1 MARIPFQNELTENL
15 RSQRLPSIT
24 NTATV
29 ENLAAEE
36 NQLAKIAGIGADV
49 MQKFAIKK
57 QNEEDVKDTQ
67 YAFAAWK
74 EHEFKYESNMLRGT
88 GEMAQG
94 SATRTKNWWQT
105 KGETFGAPAETR
117 SQPIFDEV
125 GNDTGEDRLTHYEA
139 EKPIQTAEYLKFK
152 QRYDALPQRLKNA
165 LDLLIEKRRPDMLRK
180 AMAHESSERIKS
192 VTRATNRAIKA
203 AKIQAIHNFDNTKRL
218 NEELND
224 MDLAIKT
231 LAKIEGWGDKET
243 RDVILGHVSE
253 VHQTVISQYLAQNTD
268 QGLIDAENYRT
279 NHPGEFTVTANKAMI
294 TAIRNKEIDIKSDTL
309 SESILA
315 GDKDWLTE
323 LSKIEDREVKKA
335 TRTKLYTEQRLL
347 THGRAERVRQQENA
361 MYEMVVQAGKD
372 PSGATATG
380 IPSKDTWQVTPIDFK
395 KLGPDLQP
403 IWDALPY
410 KTKEILKKI
419 HFEQRVGAKPINE
432 LVHLATYGRVAAQR
446 WLDPNA
452 FKITNFALKYYGM
465 LKPSAIVVFENTK
478 AGMLKDEQDGKGQK
492 DYMTRWFMRAGWV
505 GDDYAPRIGQAYIDL
520 QSEINEFEA
529 NNDGRRPD
537 DLKLQAMI
545 QEKMGDYDY
554 VKALEKEFPIAPDAP
569 AKPAAGEALGVRAAR
584 ALNIAGYFKGP
595 RNFAGKKNSEENRT
609 IFRKA
614 AQRIDLDVEIYKA
627 AHGGQISDRREL
639 AIINR
644 IANDLVYVDGS
655 MS

>member
-74 EHEFKYESNMLRGT
+74 EHEFKYESDMLRSKGA
-88 GEMAQG
+88 MAKD
-94 SATRTKNWWQT
+94 SAKRTQNWWQT
-105 KGETFGAPAETR
+105 KGETFGALAEDVPDDILTT
-117 SQPIFDEV
+117 V
-125 GNDTGEDRLTHYEA
+125 GNDTGEDRMTHYEA
-139 EKPIQTAEYLKFK
+139 EKPIQTAEYLKYK

-165 LDLLIEKRRPDMLRK
+165 IDLLVEKRRPDMLRK

-192 VTRATNRAIKA
+192 VTRAADRTIKQS
-203 AKIQAIHNFDNTKRL
+203 KIQAIHNFDNTKRL
-218 NEELND
+218 NEEIND
-224 MDLAIKT
+224 ISLAVET
-231 LAKIEGWGDKET
+231 VAEIEGWGKAET
-243 RDVILGHVSE
+243 DAVILGHVSE
-253 VHQTVISQYLAQNTD
+253 VHQTVISQFLAQNTD

-347 THGRAERVRQQENA
+347 THGRAERVRQLENA

-380 IPSKDTWQVTPIDFK
+380 IP
-395 KLGPDLQP
+395 
-403 IWDALPY
+403 
-410 KTKEILKKI
+410 
-419 HFEQRVGAKPINE
+419 
-432 LVHLATYGRVAAQR
+432 
-446 WLDPNA
+446 
-452 FKITNFALKYYGM
+452 
-465 LKPSAIVVFENTK
+465 
-478 AGMLKDEQDGKGQK
+478 GKSL
-492 DYMTRWFMRAGWV
+492 R
-505 GDDYAPRIGQAYIDL
+505 
-520 QSEINEFEA
+520 
-529 NNDGRRPD
+529 
-537 DLKLQAMI
+537 
-545 QEKMGDYDY
+545 
-554 VKALEKEFPIAPDAP
+554 
-569 AKPAAGEALGVRAAR
+569 
-584 ALNIAGYFKGP
+584 
-595 RNFAGKKNSEENRT
+595 
-609 IFRKA
+609 
-614 AQRIDLDVEIYKA
+614 
-627 AHGGQISDRREL
+627 
-639 AIINR
+639 
-644 IANDLVYVDGS
+644 
-655 MS
+655 

>member
-15 RSQRLPSIT
+15 RNQRLPSIT

-36 NQLAKIAGIGADV
+36 NQLAKIAGVGAEV

-117 SQPIFDEV
+117 SQPILDEV

-192 VTRATNRAIKA
+192 VARATNRAIKA

-218 NEELND
+218 NEELAD
-224 MDLAIKT
+224 IGLAVKM

-243 RDVILGHVSE
+243 EAVILGHVSE
-253 VHQTVISQYLAQNTD
+253 VHQTVISQFLAQNTD

-309 SESILA
+309 SQSILA

-323 LSKIEDREVKKA
+323 LSKIKDREVKKE
-335 TRTKLYTEQRLL
+335 TRAKLYTGQRLL
-347 THGRAERVRQQENA
+347 TQGMAQREREQENI
-361 MYEMVVQAGKD
+361 MHDVIIKGAGPKKA
-372 PSGATATG
+372 PL
-380 IPSKDTWQVTPIDFK
+380 DFNN
-395 KLGPDLQP
+395 LGPELQP
-403 IWDALPY
+403 IWDALPFR
-410 KTKEILKKI
+410 TKETLIKI
-419 HFEQRVGAKPINE
+419 HDDLRFGALPVRD
-432 LVHLATYGRVAAQR
+432 LVHAATYEHLTMMRYKDPALRHSAFYGYEASYDEGRTG
-446 WLDPNA
+446 WFWSKGL
-452 FKITNFALKYYGM
+452 YG
-465 LKPSAIVVFENTK
+465 SVV
-478 AGMLKDEQDGKGQK
+478 
-492 DYMTRWFMRAGWV
+492 
-505 GDDYAPRIGQAYIDL
+505 
-520 QSEINEFEA
+520 
-529 NNDGRRPD
+529 
-537 DLKLQAMI
+537 
-545 QEKMGDYDY
+545 
-554 VKALEKEFPIAPDAP
+554 
-569 AKPAAGEALGVRAAR
+569 
-584 ALNIAGYFKGP
+584 
-595 RNFAGKKNSEENRT
+595 
-609 IFRKA
+609 
-614 AQRIDLDVEIYKA
+614 
-627 AHGGQISDRREL
+627 
-639 AIINR
+639 
-644 IANDLVYVDGS
+644 
-655 MS
+655 